1 MNQQTT
7 AVATRVEK
15 DMEFIPYGAQDKIK
29 LNIGIVKNLIA
40 VPTRTGK
47 TCSDRDAIK
56 FLMLCQAKRLNPFDG
71 DAYLLGYEGKDGVAN
86 FSLITAHQA
95 YLKRAELHPEFDGM
109 ESGVIVQ
116 GEDGKLSELKGD
128 FHLPDQKVVGGWATV
143 YFKARKVP
151 ITRKVRLTRFQKS
164 YGVWQDDPGGMICK
178 CAEADALRS
187 SFPTML
193 GGLYCR
199 EEMDVPAGQPSPAHD
214 IPTRL
219 VDTVQIAPANNRGA
233 TEPTDD
239 LNYGDR
245 GTAQIQNA
253 KANGAAKVELA
264 GLIEGA
270 GFTFDQF
277 QRFAEA
283 SGLIKDASSLA
294 GWDDVTD
301 ADAKRLLRAKT
312 GLLKSLEPLRADAE
326 PKAEGDM
333 V

>member
-1 MNQQTT
+1 MNQQNQ
-7 AVATRVEK
+7 ALVKK
-15 DMEFIPYGAQDKIK
+15 DETSVEFIPLGADEKIK
-29 LNIGIVKNLIA
+29 LSIAVIQNLIA
-40 VPTRTGK
+40 VPTRSGK
-47 TCSDRDAIK
+47 TCSTRDAMK
-56 FLMLCQAKRLNPFDG
+56 FLMLCRAKKLDPFSG
-71 DAYLLGYEGKDGVAN
+71 DAYLIGYDGKDGVAT

-109 ESGVIVQ
+109 QSGVIVQ
-116 GEDGKLSELKGD
+116 GDAGKTVDLEGD
-128 FHLPDQKVVGGWATV
+128 FHTEDQDVVGGWATV
-143 YFKARKVP
+143 HFKERKIP
-151 ITRKVRLTRFQKS
+151 ITRRVRLKRFQKS
-164 YGVWQDDPGGMICK
+164 FGVWQDDPAGMIVK

-187 SFPTML
+187 AFPTML
-193 GGLYCR
+193 GGLYMKEEIDISKPR
-199 EEMDVPAGQPSPAHD
+199 ESFEIPASK
-214 IPTRL
+214 L
-219 VDTVQIAPANNRGA
+219 VDVYIAPANNRGA

-245 GTAQIQNA
+245 GTAQVQNA

-312 GLLKSLEPLRADAE
+312 GLLKSLEPLRS
-326 PKAEGDM
+326 EGGETKSEGEL